1 MSCSGPRVSRLATND
16 PPPSSELSVSSSM
29 HSLFMGWAV
38 RRPPLRGKSHT
49 RHLPCVVRTRPFA
62 ITRDPCAGK
71 PEGHGRV
78 RRAQPSRPAR
88 DLHWLTG
95 EPPNTVSLA
104 NHDGGLPDSCCRL
117 GSAFPHRELGSEL
130 CFDGARCTPTPA
142 ACGFGFSKVRAH
154 QREHRRPCLRGKCSG
169 PGLLVW
175 I

>member
-1 MSCSGPRVSRLATND
+1 MGGWGLRSEGSDRSEEFGKIIVGKMMDEFTAPRRRARSNFPAASRKKIF
-16 PPPSSELSVSSSM
+16 
-29 HSLFMGWAV
+29 SL
-38 RRPPLRGKSHT
+38 GKQ
-49 RHLPCVVRTRPFA
+49 
-62 ITRDPCAGK
+62 
-71 PEGHGRV
+71 EGRNRKKDGNGRV

-104 NHDGGLPDSCCRL
+104 NHDGGLPDSCYRL